1 MKYAIYCGSSVGSD
15 PIFLQATQALA
26 EQICHKNHSIVYGG
40 ASVGLMGAMADA
52 VLEGGQSVTGVMP
65 KALTDKELQHQGL
78 TQLHIVDDMHQRKA
92 KMAELADAFIAMP
105 GGVGT
110 LEEIFEVWTAGQ
122 LGFHAKPCAF
132 YNVDGYYDELIDF
145 ARTMVKKQFMKGLY
159 LDKLIVSDDPETL
172 LAEIAAYQAPAS
184 KWG

>member
-15 PIFLQATQALA
+15 RVFLSATQALA
-26 EQICHKNHSIVYGG
+26 AQICERGHGVVYGG

-52 VLEGGQSVTGVMP
+52 VLDQGQPVIGVMP
-65 KALTDKELQHQGL
+65 QALTDKELQHQGL
-78 TQLHIVDDMHQRKA
+78 TQLHIVQTMHQRKA
-92 KMAELADAFIAMP
+92 KMAELADAYIAMP

-122 LGFHAKPCAF
+122 LGYHHKACAF
-132 YNVDGYYDELIDF
+132 YNVDGYYDELLAF
-145 ARTMVKKQFMKGLY
+145 AQTMVDKGFMKDVY
-159 LDKLIVSDDPETL
+159 LQALIVDDNPQRL
-172 LAEIAAYQAPAS
+172 LEKIADFQAPAD

>member
-15 PIFLQATQALA
+15 PVFMEATKALA
-26 EQICHKNHSIVYGG
+26 KQICQRHHSIVYGG

-52 VLEGGQSVTGVMP
+52 VLEAGQHVTGVMP
-65 KALTDKELQHQGL
+65 KALTDKELQHQSL
-78 TQLHIVDDMHQRKA
+78 SELHIVDDMHQRKA
-92 KMAELADAFIAMP
+92 KMAELADAYIAMP

-132 YNVDGYYDELIDF
+132 YNVDGYYDELIEF
-145 ARTMVKKQFMKGLY
+145 MHTMVKKQFMKGLY
-159 LDKLIVSDDPETL
+159 LDKLIVSDDPEIL
-172 LAEIAAYQAPAS
+172 LTQIAKYQAPAS